1 MSQRSRTQVQS
12 VSYRIENFEDYIDE
26 KIRSLVLALIHCGY
40 LPTSSCEGHSYIEP
54 RFLVLAFVSKSA
66 RQLFIDKIRRLDGQ
80 INWIEYET
88 NSYEIVDGLRY
99 DYGTVQDEIRGLNH
113 LFGKRETSY
122 CFLRILIGRKV
133 SPEFEYSKVFS
144 EKVIFN
150 WRYYSAGAY
159 NLFFRERI
167 TRKLEKLFK

>member
-12 VSYRIENFEDYIDE
+12 VSYRIDNFEDYIDE
-26 KIRSLVLALIHCGY
+26 KIRSLVLTLVAAGQ
-40 LPTSSCEGHSYIEP
+40 LPISSCEGHSYVEP
-54 RFLVLAFVSKSA
+54 RFLIIAFTSKSL
-66 RQLFIDKIRRLDGQ
+66 RQSFIDKIQIYQGQ
-80 INWIEYET
+80 IQWIEYET

-133 SPEFEYSKVFS
+133 SPEFEYSKVLS
-144 EKVIFN
+144 EKIIFN
-150 WRYYSAGAY
+150 WRYYSAGTY
-159 NLFFRERI
+159 NFFFRERI